1 MPKHIRPKPIQGG
14 ATRPRAEAAGSFQDG
29 AAFRQGGVADGLW
42 GTTPRRRPL
51 LAAVGKGAK
60 IRSRH
65 GRKMNL
71 NRP

>member
-1 MPKHIRPKPIQGG
+1 MLKHIRRG
-14 ATRPRAEAAGSFQDG
+14 ATRPRAEAAGSLRDG
-29 AAFRQGGVADGLW
+29 AAFRQAGVADGLW

-51 LAAVGKGAK
+51 LALAK

-65 GRKMNL
+65 DRKMNL

>member
-1 MPKHIRPKPIQGG
+1 MPKHIRGG
-14 ATRPRAEAAGSFQDG
+14 ATRPRAEGAGSLLDG
-29 AAFRQGGVADGLW
+29 AAFRQAGVAGGLW

-51 LAAVGKGAK
+51 LTLAK

>member
-1 MPKHIRPKPIQGG
+1 MPKHIRGG
-14 ATRPRAEAAGSFQDG
+14 ATRPRAEAAGSRSGFPRDG
-29 AAFRQGGVADGLW
+29 AAFRQAGVADGLW

-51 LAAVGKGAK
+51 LTLAK

-65 GRKMNL
+65 DRKRNL

>member
-1 MPKHIRPKPIQGG
+1 MPKHIRGG
-14 ATRPRAEAAGSFQDG
+14 ATRPRAEAAGSLLDG
-29 AAFRQGGVADGLW
+29 TAFRQAGVADGLW

-51 LAAVGKGAK
+51 LALAK

-65 GRKMNL
+65 DRKMNL